1 MSRAYRSLCSQ
12 GEKMLHG
19 FAFECY
25 FCDKFFTRADR
36 QKRHVENCSG
46 IPGIVYNF
54 SNQNLVT
61 FEDNLKYKGD
71 LPLVIYFGYETT
83 APTDNCFN
91 PEQKEMFVVS
101 YVMIVA
107 FHPELKLNRI
117 IVECSFAHSFQKLT
131 TIDYFTNDQMNFV
144 NVKVIKQLKDAAEN
158 VCNGKDKN
166 AVAHMFSIELYLL
179 KQTLMTWFNRKIKSQ
194 NVELNNEVKNMC

>member
-1 MSRAYRSLCSQ
+1 
-12 GEKMLHG
+12 MLHS

-25 FCDKFFTRADR
+25 FCGKVFARADR

-71 LPLVIYFGYETT
+71 LPMVIYFHYETT
-83 APTDNCFN
+83 AATDNCFD

-117 IVECSFAHSFQKLT
+117 IVERSFAHSFQKS

-144 NVKVIKQLKDAAEN
+144 DVKVIKQLKDAAEN
-158 VCNGKDKN
+158 VCYRKDKN
-166 AVAHMFSIELYLL
+166 AVAHIF
-179 KQTLMTWFNRKIKSQ
+179 
-194 NVELNNEVKNMC
+194 

>member
-1 MSRAYRSLCSQ
+1 MSRAYRSSCSH

-25 FCDKFFTRADR
+25 FCGKFFARADR

-71 LPLVIYFGYETT
+71 LPMFIYFDYETT
-83 APTDNCFN
+83 APTDNCFD

-117 IVECSFAHSFQKLT
+117 IVIRSFAYSFQKLT

-144 NVKVIKQLKDAAEN
+144 DVKVIKQLKDAAEH
-158 VCNGKDKN
+158 VCNRKDKN
-166 AVAHMFSIELYLL
+166 AVAHIFSIELYSL
-179 KQTLMTWFNRKIKSQ
+179 KQILMTWFNRKK
-194 NVELNNEVKNMC
+194 C